1 MAGAVSWEKSGYLLF
16 LYHIQWQVYVEE
28 DYTEQWKTSCDKQ
41 ESDLE
46 RVETE
51 YLGSGHETAAEGNQ
65 SDLWKTAISYQGKWR
80 AETETYWEY
89 EGGKKFWIR

>member
-1 MAGAVSWEKSGYLLF
+1 M
-16 LYHIQWQVYVEE
+16 YVEE
-28 DYTEQWKTSCDKQ
+28 DCTEQWKTSCDKQ

-65 SDLWKTAISYQGKWR
+65 SDL
-80 AETETYWEY
+80 
-89 EGGKKFWIR
+89 